1 MYTPPAFKE
10 DNLTVLH
17 AMMTSTGL
25 ATFVTATENG
35 LMATPL
41 PLMIDPHEG
50 PYGVL
55 HGHLAR
61 ANPQWTATPMGEAM
75 AVFMGPDAYITPS
88 WYTTKQEN
96 GRVVP
101 TWNYAAVHAYGPV
114 TFFEDE
120 DRLLGLVSRLTE
132 LHEQAREQPW
142 AVTDAPEKFVK
153 AQLRG
158 IVGMR
163 MPITR
168 LEGKRKMSQ
177 NRNASDRAGV
187 VKGLSGSD
195 RSADQAVAAQI
206 PVSEG

>member
-1 MYTPPAFKE
+1 
-10 DNLTVLH
+10 
-17 AMMTSTGL
+17 
-25 ATFVTATENG
+25 
-35 LMATPL
+35 
-41 PLMIDPHEG
+41 
-50 PYGVL
+50 
-55 HGHLAR
+55 
-61 ANPQWTATPMGEAM
+61 
-75 AVFMGPDAYITPS
+75 
-88 WYTTKQEN
+88 
-96 GRVVP
+96 
-101 TWNYAAVHAYGPV
+101 VHAYGPV

-132 LHEQAREQPW
+132 LHEQSREQPW

-158 IVGMR
+158 IVGIR

-195 RSADQAVAAQI
+195 RSADQEVAAQI